1 MAAANAQ
8 MLPAGSRQGAKGLQ
22 NSCKALITFPQLF
35 FNPHTLLSS
44 RGCQN
49 NNCEREIKAGGCEGK
64 QSGDD
69 KGYEKRRSENRP
81 FFKAVC
87 PCHFLKRLLLLSHL
101 VQCSIPTAP
110 KEQGNVHANPKHPKG
125 GWPVGLDVLGFPRP
139 KGMNERSW
147 VAHPCTHHKLR
158 HPWAWHK
165 WDAVVTQQL
174 AASPVPGTKRASPSP
189 FSLLLLLAL
198 SQMEQNSFQD
208 LQMLCF

>member
-64 QSGDD
+64 QSGDA
-69 KGYEKRRSENRP
+69 KGYKKRRSENRP
-81 FFKAVC
+81 FFFFLRLFC
-87 PCHFLKRLLLLSHL
+87 PCHFLKRLLLSHL

-110 KEQGNVHANPKHPKG
+110 EERGNAHANPKHPKG
-125 GWPVGLDVLGFPRP
+125 GWPMGLDVLGLTRP
-139 KGMNERSW
+139 EGMNERS
-147 VAHPCTHHKLR
+147 AARGLLTPPPTTLR
-158 HPWAWHK
+158 HPNGHGVGGMQW
-165 WDAVVTQQL
+165 
-174 AASPVPGTKRASPSP
+174 
-189 FSLLLLLAL
+189 
-198 SQMEQNSFQD
+198 
-208 LQMLCF
+208 